1 MISCGPLDRRDR
13 GDPLWTSRRLAER
26 KIFIPDAFRVQ
37 VRTSADELREIAQAV
52 AEKLNKSK
60 GPVKFLI
67 PTQGWSALSVE
78 GTDLHEP
85 ETDAV
90 FAPALRGHLRSDI
103 EVRELD
109 THLNTPE
116 FARAAVE
123 ALEEMMKSQ

>member
-1 MISCGPLDRRDR
+1 
-13 GDPLWTSRRLAER
+13 LAER

-37 VRTSADELREIAQAV
+37 VRTSADELREIAQIV

-67 PTQGWSALSVE
+67 PTRGWSALSVE
-78 GTDLHEP
+78 GTDLYEP

-90 FAPALRGHLRSDI
+90 FAPALRGHLTLRRGSGQGPDI
-103 EVRELD
+103 EVKELD
-109 THLNTPE
+109 THLNTSE

-123 ALEEMMKSQ
+123 ALNEMMKNVE